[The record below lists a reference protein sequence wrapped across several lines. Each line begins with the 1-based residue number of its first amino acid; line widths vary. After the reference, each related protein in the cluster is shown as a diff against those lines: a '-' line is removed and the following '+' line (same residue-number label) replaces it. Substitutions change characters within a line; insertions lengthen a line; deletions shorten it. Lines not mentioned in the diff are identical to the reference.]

1 MTLIPIN
8 LDFNFVRSFLTNF
21 SLFPFLIFYVLG
33 FSETFL
39 LHNAFY
45 WPIKGLY
52 IFSWGYA

>member
-8 LDFNFVRSFLTNF
+8 LDFIFVRSFLTNF
-21 SLFPFLIFYVLG
+21 FLFPFLIFYVLG

-39 LHNAFY
+39 IRNAFY

-52 IFSWGYA
+52 IFS